1 MQSVS
6 HLWLAR
12 VIWRA
17 LAPEDVAS
25 LWAVVRW
32 RWLLARFGGL
42 VGCLLLLNGC
52 GVGFLWHTAV
62 GQMTL
67 LSRQEPVEEVIQAGK
82 LSAKE
87 EEKLRLIL
95 DVRTFAIEHLGLQA
109 NDSYTTFVDVGGPY
123 VSYNVSAA
131 PKDALQPYVW
141 RFPIVGTFPYKGFFK
156 KKYALREARKLRK
169 KGYDTYVRG
178 VRAYS
183 TLGYF
188 TDPILS
194 SMLGY
199 SDYFLMQTIIHE
211 LVHQTVWIKGSVSFN
226 ESLAN
231 FVGRKGTE
239 AYLVWRDGK
248 DSPIYQHYQDVRADA
263 VVFREYMHGIVTRL
277 EALYA
282 SPLSRDEK
290 ILQRAPIFAAAKA
303 DYPTVFPRMKTTRY
317 RRYFERRTL
326 NNAVMLSFRRYNRD
340 TTYFE
345 DIFKAHDGDLRRM
358 LAHFATLRPDQIPAK
373 FRTR

>member
-6 HLWLAR
+6 HLWRAR
-12 VIWRA
+12 VVRRA
-17 LAPEDVAS
+17 LAPEVCAS
-25 LWAVVRW
+25 PWAVGRW
-32 RWLLARFGGL
+32 LWLLARCGWLVVGL
-42 VGCLLLLNGC
+42 LTLSGC

-87 EEKLRLIL
+87 QEKLRLIL
-95 DVRTFAIEHLGLQA
+95 DVRTFAIEQLGLQA
-109 NDSYTTFVDVGGPY
+109 DDSYTTFVDVGGPY

-131 PKDALQPYVW
+131 PKDALRPYIW
-141 RFPIVGTFPYKGFFK
+141 RFPIVGALPYKGYFK
-156 KKYALREARKLRK
+156 KKYALRQARKLREK
-169 KGYDTYVRG
+169 DYDTYVRG

-199 SDYFLMQTIIHE
+199 SDSFLMQTIIHE
-211 LVHQTVWIKGSVSFN
+211 LVHQTVWVKGSVSFN

-231 FVGRKGTE
+231 FVGNKGAE
-239 AYLVWRDGK
+239 AYLAWRDGK
-248 DSPIYQHYQDVRADA
+248 DSTIYQYYQNVRADA
-263 VVFREYMHGIVTRL
+263 AVFREYMHGVVTRL

-290 ILQRAPIFAAAKA
+290 IRQREQIFAAAKA

-317 RRYFERRTL
+317 RRYFERQTL

-340 TTYFE
+340 MTYFE
-345 DIFKAHDGDLRRM
+345 DIFKTHDGDLRRM
-358 LAHFATLRPDQIPAK
+358 VAYFATLRPDQIPAK

>member
-1 MQSVS
+1 
-6 HLWLAR
+6 
-12 VIWRA
+12 
-17 LAPEDVAS
+17 
-25 LWAVVRW
+25 
-32 RWLLARFGGL
+32 
-42 VGCLLLLNGC
+42 
-52 GVGFLWHTAV
+52 
-62 GQMTL
+62 MTL
-67 LSRQEPVEEVIQAGK
+67 LSRQEPIEEVIQAGK

-87 EEKLRLIL
+87 QEKLRLIL
-95 DVRTFAIEHLGLQA
+95 DVRTFAIEQLGLQA
-109 NDSYTTFVDVGGPY
+109 DDSYTTFVDVGGPY

-131 PKDALQPYVW
+131 PKDALRPYIW
-141 RFPIVGTFPYKGFFK
+141 RFPIVGALPYKGYFK
-156 KKYALREARKLRK
+156 KKYAQRQARKLREK
-169 KGYDTYVRG
+169 DYDTYVRG

-194 SMLGY
+194 SMLGS
-199 SDYFLMQTIIHE
+199 SDSFLMQTIIHE
-211 LVHQTVWIKGSVSFN
+211 LVHQTVWVKGSVSFN

-231 FVGRKGTE
+231 FVGNKGAET
-239 AYLVWRDGK
+239 YLAWRDGK
-248 DSPIYQHYQDVRADA
+248 DSTIYQHYQDVRADA
-263 VVFREYMHGIVTRL
+263 AVFREYMHGVVTRL

-290 ILQRAPIFAAAKA
+290 IRQREQIFAAAKV

-340 TTYFE
+340 MTYFE

-358 LAHFATLRPDQIPAK
+358 VAYFATLRPDQIPAK